1 MPIIHETK
9 IYEGDLILSPKCRTK
24 LSVDLKTY
32 ESGKSFYYINY
43 SQWSCNPKD
52 HPVLDEDNLDG
63 DIIVQNPMTVELIKL
78 LIMEEEKLKEY
89 TGHTTASEYKMKLVK
104 NIATLWD

>member
-1 MPIIHETK
+1 
-9 IYEGDLILSPKCRTK
+9 
-24 LSVDLKTY
+24 
-32 ESGKSFYYINY
+32 
-43 SQWSCNPKD
+43 
-52 HPVLDEDNLDG
+52 
-63 DIIVQNPMTVELIKL
+63 MTVELIKL